1 MVLLAALVVP
11 VDPTISNN
19 GKYLAFVKRVR
30 IKTVLYLHDLATGE
44 EWPIYDKLNKDQQ
57 EAWAIFG
64 TYPNFDWSPDDKF
77 IYFWAE
83 GKIKKIDVSSLQVTE
98 VPFEV
103 ENTIK
108 IAEALKFKR
117 DINPDKFE
125 VKDIRNAVT
134 SPDGK
139 RLVFNALGRLYRKE
153 LPNGEPERITSS
165 KEFEFEP
172 AFTPDG
178 KYWYM
183 YHGKMKAWEL

>member
-1 MVLLAALVVP
+1 M
-11 VDPTISNN
+11 
-19 GKYLAFVKRVR
+19 GY
-30 IKTVLYLHDLATGE
+30 
-44 EWPIYDKLNKDQQ
+44 
-57 EAWAIFG
+57 FG

-83 GKIKKIDVSSLQVTE
+83 GKIKEIDVSSLQVTE

-178 KYWYM
+178 NTLVYVS
-183 YHGKMKAWEL
+183 WEDESMGAVKKVSLKRKKKDSL